1 MPFKKANNATSTG
14 MKPER
19 RRSERKALD
28 DSVLLMV
35 LTGESDVLERASVL
49 DISSGGIC
57 LGKVEPVKGYAQDK
71 TRIAPDQPVMAYFKH
86 HPLTL
91 YGTVSRIDNASSRLA
106 LRVKRS
112 NNEELWEELCQ
123 GAK

>member
-1 MPFKKANNATSTG
+1 MPLKKAHHAMNSG
-14 MKPER
+14 LKSER
-19 RRSERKALD
+19 RRSPRKSLD
-28 DSVLLMV
+28 DTVLIMI

-91 YGTVSRIDNASSRLA
+91 YGAVSRIDNASSRLA

-112 NNEELWEELCQ
+112 NNDDLWEELCK
-123 GAK
+123 GA